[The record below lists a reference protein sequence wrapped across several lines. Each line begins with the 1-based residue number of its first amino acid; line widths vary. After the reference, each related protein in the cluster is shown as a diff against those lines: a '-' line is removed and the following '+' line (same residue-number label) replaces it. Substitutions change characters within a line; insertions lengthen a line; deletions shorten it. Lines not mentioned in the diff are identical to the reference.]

1 MQTLL
6 QPVLRVK
13 MSSDV
18 HERLSELHI
27 AYPPGPK
34 RQRRA
39 AMVRARG
46 LLFIHVPKNA
56 GTSITRALY
65 GMDVGHETIRYFQR
79 RLPDLVRFP
88 SFAILRDPVQRFLSA
103 YRYARAGGSGARQV
117 AQGFRAHYMA
127 LRDLDDALDLVAQ
140 ARNPYH
146 IDHIFRPQTWYLT
159 GHDGII
165 AVNRLFMLDEMARIE
180 RFIAPFG
187 SGPITHVNA
196 TAAGEKGELPSPDQ
210 IRRIRRIYRADYD
223 LIARTRQ
230 AR

>member
-1 MQTLL
+1 
-6 QPVLRVK
+6 
-13 MSSDV
+13 
-18 HERLSELHI
+18 
-27 AYPPGPK
+27 
-34 RQRRA
+34 
-39 AMVRARG
+39 MV
-46 LLFIHVPKNA
+46 
-56 GTSITRALY
+56 
-65 GMDVGHETIRYFQR
+65 
-79 RLPDLVRFP
+79 
-88 SFAILRDPVQRFLSA
+88 
-103 YRYARAGGSGARQV
+103 
-117 AQGFRAHYMA
+117 
-127 LRDLDDALDLVAQ
+127 
-140 ARNPYH
+140 
-146 IDHIFRPQTWYLT
+146 LT